1 MTKAQLIFLS
11 FFITLTSAVFSQG
24 GVFKGKIV
32 DFVTYQPLPNT
43 CIHNISSGL
52 MTFSSASGDFSIQI
66 TGNDTIAISRVGY
79 EMDIFSVNDSL
90 LDATQRV
97 TFRMIQRAI
106 MLREVTIY
114 AMKPYPLFVQD
125 LTKKTPHEKIE
136 ISGMEISH
144 LERTGYNRDNGNL
157 LKGTP
162 FASPITYL
170 YERFSHKGKMN
181 RMYANL
187 VEHEEEII
195 RLEQKYNPDI
205 VRRITRLEGERLEDF
220 MLYCSFTYYILV
232 TSTDLQIEKMIGDKF
247 TLYKRENG
255 L

>member
-11 FFITLTSAVFSQG
+11 FFITLTCAVFGQAT
-24 GVFKGKIV
+24 VFKGKVV

-52 MTFSSASGDFSIQI
+52 MTFSSASGDFSMQI
-66 TGNDTIAISRVGY
+66 TGHDTIAISRVGY
-79 EMDIFSVNDSL
+79 EMDIFFVNDSL

-136 ISGMEISH
+136 ISGMVISPH
-144 LERTGYNRDNGNL
+144 ERAGYNRDNGSL

-162 FASPITYL
+162 LASPITFL
-170 YERFSHKGKMN
+170 YDKFSHKGKMS

-187 VEHEEEII
+187 MEHEEEII
-195 RLEQKYNPDI
+195 RLEQKYNTDI
-205 VRRITRLEGERLEDF
+205 VRRITKLQGEQLEDF

-232 TSTDLQIEKMIGDKF
+232 TSTDLQIEKMITDKF
-247 TLYKRENG
+247 TQYKRENG